1 MGPDVDL
8 PLYIHDAWNT
18 SQYASLVHS
27 RPDSD
32 FVVLDHHLYRC
43 FTPHD
48 QSLSG
53 EQHASSLP
61 RDEFMHYSD
70 ATRGNFVV
78 AEFSAALNPR
88 SMGNSDAGEQDRQRR
103 VFARGEVEMFER
115 SCGGWWWWTYKKEGG
130 WDAGWSIRDAVRAE
144 IMPSRVG
151 MRTKGKGG
159 CGNNVKQRN
168 ALASHALEQHARYWE
183 THKGTYEHWRFE
195 VGFKQGWDDAF
206 LFFQFAQDAPGVER
220 PASELGFVG
229 QWLRRRTVEHVLD
242 YGGSKN
248 VWEFG
253 AYASAFYSFR
263 INC

>member
-1 MGPDVDL
+1 
-8 PLYIHDAWNT
+8 
-18 SQYASLVHS
+18 
-27 RPDSD
+27 
-32 FVVLDHHLYRC
+32 
-43 FTPHD
+43 
-48 QSLSG
+48 
-53 EQHASSLP
+53 
-61 RDEFMHYSD
+61 
-70 ATRGNFVV
+70 
-78 AEFSAALNPR
+78 
-88 SMGNSDAGEQDRQRR
+88 
-103 VFARGEVEMFER
+103 MFER